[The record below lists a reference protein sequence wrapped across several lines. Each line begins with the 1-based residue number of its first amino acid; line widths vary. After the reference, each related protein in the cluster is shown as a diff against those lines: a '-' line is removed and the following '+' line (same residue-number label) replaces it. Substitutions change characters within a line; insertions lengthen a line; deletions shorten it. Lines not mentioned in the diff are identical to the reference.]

1 MSKQCNLKIG
11 SLNIGGNAKVKCL
24 CPDVVEIV
32 NSHDIFVILESWLGA
47 DDSCPHMDGFLNFR
61 SERKKKCK
69 ARRNS
74 GGIIVYIR
82 KNIAK
87 GVTKIENSSTEAIW
101 MKLDKLY
108 FGLYKD
114 LYLCA
119 QYIAPRNSPQYIIS
133 DDGHDRHDKL
143 SNEIDI
149 FSTMGDVAIIG
160 DLNSRVGKQ
169 QEAHFNIDTDSNNA
183 DITKPVLVIP
193 RNSYDSQVNAHGR
206 KLLQIMTNHEMLL
219 ANGRI
224 CGDMAGNLTCCQYNG
239 SSVVDALIA
248 QRDLIPL
255 INYFKVLPFDWYS
268 DHAVI
273 SACFAVTVN
282 TAVAVPDGWEKVC
295 NCFQNWNEDTKD
307 KFLKKLSDPVI
318 ANKLNTFC
326 ETNFSCGNAAA
337 EQFTVIMGG
346 VIKSV
351 FRRDRRKRPK
361 LTNRK
366 IPYNYQLQIAK
377 RTFKKYKDQFAKDPE
392 NLDRRDRYLRE
403 KRLYKKII
411 YKVKKNSHEYRLNKI
426 ASLEQNDT
434 KSFWKNVKKLLT
446 PQEDG
451 PSIISHPNWFR
462 HFYCVLNARNSAAV
476 NPQFLDYVTAALPTL
491 EDHTELSAPLNSP
504 ITGEELRNVMKSVKS
519 GKATYL
525 DDISNDAIKLG
536 LPILEEALLHVFNI
550 VTSVQ
555 TFPGTWNVGLITPL
569 HKKGDKL
576 NADNYR
582 GIIIS
587 SCVGKIYLK
596 IMTSR
601 IEKYMST
608 NNYGVYINA
617 VLRKT
622 IARRTI
628 CLF

>member
-1 MSKQCNLKIG
+1 
-11 SLNIGGNAKVKCL
+11 
-24 CPDVVEIV
+24 
-32 NSHDIFVILESWLGA
+32 
-47 DDSCPHMDGFLNFR
+47 MDGFLNFR

-206 KLLQIMTNHEMLL
+206 KLLQIMTNHDMLL

-239 SSVVDALIA
+239 SSVVDVLIA

-282 TAVAVPDGWEKVC
+282 TAVTVPDGWEKVC

-337 EQFTVIMGG
+337 EQFN
-346 VIKSV
+346 
-351 FRRDRRKRPK
+351 RDNGRS
-361 LTNRK
+361 
-366 IPYNYQLQIAK
+366 YQ
-377 RTFKKYKDQFAKDPE
+377 
-392 NLDRRDRYLRE
+392 
-403 KRLYKKII
+403 
-411 YKVKKNSHEYRLNKI
+411 V
-426 ASLEQNDT
+426 
-434 KSFWKNVKKLLT
+434 
-446 PQEDG
+446 
-451 PSIISHPNWFR
+451 
-462 HFYCVLNARNSAAV
+462 C
-476 NPQFLDYVTAALPTL
+476 
-491 EDHTELSAPLNSP
+491 
-504 ITGEELRNVMKSVKS
+504 
-519 GKATYL
+519 
-525 DDISNDAIKLG
+525 
-536 LPILEEALLHVFNI
+536 
-550 VTSVQ
+550 
-555 TFPGTWNVGLITPL
+555 
-569 HKKGDKL
+569 
-576 NADNYR
+576 
-582 GIIIS
+582 IS
-587 SCVGKIYLK
+587 SRQTK
-596 IMTSR
+596 
-601 IEKYMST
+601 
-608 NNYGVYINA
+608 
-617 VLRKT
+617 KT
-622 IARRTI
+622 QTYE
-628 CLF
+628 